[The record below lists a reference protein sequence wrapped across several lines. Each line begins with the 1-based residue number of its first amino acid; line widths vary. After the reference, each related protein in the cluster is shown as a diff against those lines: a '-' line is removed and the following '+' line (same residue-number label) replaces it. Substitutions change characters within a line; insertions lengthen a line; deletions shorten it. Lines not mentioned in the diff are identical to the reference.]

1 MRNAPILALT
11 AILAFSLVAADLAYA
26 RGGGGGMRGGGGG
39 GMRGGGGGGFGG
51 GRSGGNFGGGGF
63 GGQRGAATNIQRPSG
78 GFGGGNNVAR
88 NGNFNGNFN
97 GNRNINANT
106 NINRNINTNVDRN
119 WNGGRYGYGGYGYH
133 PVARGAAWGAAAAV
147 TAAAVGSWAYSLPSG
162 CSPWGGYYS
171 CGGTWYQPQY
181 SGSDV
186 TYVVVNDP
194 SNGAVANNTDYP
206 ANPPPPSPN

>member
-1 MRNAPILALT
+1 MRRILALT
-11 AILAFSLVAADLAYA
+11 TMCLALSLVAADLADA
-26 RGGGGGMRGGGGG
+26 RGGGGMRGGGGSMRGGGGGMRGGGGG
-39 GMRGGGGGGFGG
+39 GRGGGG
-51 GRSGGNFGGGGF
+51 FGGGGF

-78 GFGGGNNVAR
+78 GFGGGGNNFSR
-88 NGNFNGNFN
+88 NANFNGNGNFN

-119 WNGGRYGYGGYGYH
+119 WNGGGYGYH

-147 TAAAVGSWAYSLPSG
+147 TAAAIGSMAYALPTG

-194 SNGAVANNTDYP
+194 SGANVASNAGYP
-206 ANPPPPSPN
+206 ANPPPPN